1 MNFKRQKTVHLIR
14 IRKCVKGKIKGEEK
28 ERKKKEKK

>member
-1 MNFKRQKTVHLIR
+1 MNKRQKT
-14 IRKCVKGKIKGEEK
+14 RKKETEKVFSIDSKK